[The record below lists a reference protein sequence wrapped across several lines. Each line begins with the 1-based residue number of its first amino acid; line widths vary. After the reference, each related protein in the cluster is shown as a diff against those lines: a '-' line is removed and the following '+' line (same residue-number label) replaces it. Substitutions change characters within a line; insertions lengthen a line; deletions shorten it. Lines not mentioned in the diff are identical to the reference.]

1 MVMRFAI
8 AMLVLVPLPLPAGV
22 YSTAEPCPFT
32 IKPDG
37 TAEALSF
44 KSDKS
49 GRFKPELAKYELI
62 LNPEKKNPERDA
74 VLARLAKEQ
83 SPADRAAD
91 LIRLGRLDDAL
102 NLLEPRT
109 RDRVPDFR
117 ILANLAHAYAARG
130 DWADAIRKHG
140 SAWLDA
146 EFPAELPG
154 HSPAQV
160 QWLKR
165 VEKEFYPRWLKV
177 HRDQADAK
185 VPADAEDVL
194 ALFDVKYVNGN
205 GQYEPGQLAGSERAK
220 IPPDAIA
227 IVQQLLLWSPTDTQ
241 LLWLLAE
248 LYAAEGKLREAE
260 VLFDDCAWSR
270 SFSNRRILMA
280 HREAVRRAVA
290 ALPAPAEEPVLIA
303 TDKPK
308 KEATLEDIGLSRT
321 SLIAF
326 GAVFGGIAAVFLA
339 LQIRAIRRRRNRAR
353 LGTS

>member
-1 MVMRFAI
+1 MMRVAFL
-8 AMLVLVPLPLPAGV
+8 LVLLFPLPSVAGV
-22 YSTAEPCPFT
+22 YSIAEPCPFAV
-32 IKPDG
+32 KPDG

-49 GRFKPELAKYELI
+49 GRFKQELAKYELI
-62 LNPEKKNPERDA
+62 LNPEKKSPDRDA
-74 VLARLAKEQ
+74 VLARLAKDQ
-83 SPADRAAD
+83 PPADRAAD
-91 LIRLGRLDDAL
+91 LIRLGRLDEAL

-117 ILANLAHAYAARG
+117 VLANLAHAYAARG

-154 HSPAQV
+154 TSPAQLK
-160 QWLKR
+160 WLMR

-177 HRDQADAK
+177 HRDRAEAK
-185 VPADAEDVL
+185 VSPDAEDVL
-194 ALFDVKYVNGN
+194 ALFDVKFVGES
-205 GQYEPGQLAGSERAK
+205 GQYEPGKLAAAEKAK
-220 IPPDAIA
+220 LPADAIA
-227 IVQQLLLWSPTDTQ
+227 IAQQLLLWSPTDTQ

-270 SFSNRRILMA
+270 SFSNRRVLMA

-290 ALPAPAEEPVLIA
+290 AMPAPSEEPVELA
-303 TDKPK
+303 TAKPR
-308 KEATLEDIGLSRT
+308 KEATLEDIGLSQT

-326 GAVFGGIAAVFLA
+326 GAVFGGIAAVFLT
-339 LQIRAIRRRRNRAR
+339 LQIRSIRRRMRRE
-353 LGTS
+353 G